1 MRLTWGEVR
10 EIKSFDHTARREG
23 RPLNVCLTIRAPLD
37 VADKIG
43 KRAIAKTVGH
53 FGQEL
58 QRRGQPHFG
67 ETVYEKAPHLH
78 AHHLVHVDPENNDV
92 VARYADGETVYEKAP
107 HCEAVEQRRQL
118 GAWIRLMAQAAQE
131 VG

>member
-67 ETVYEKAPHLH
+67 ETVYEKAPH
-78 AHHLVHVDPENNDV
+78 
-92 VARYADGETVYEKAP
+92 
-107 HCEAVEQRRQL
+107 CEAVEQRRQL